1 MNFHGLVYGLVRVN
15 YMNFSS
21 NQASYTQ
28 IQCLIG
34 PSTPGTPRTQV
45 LGPIVAKFMEI
56 NPFPPTDLALWV
68 TTMGTLGT
76 LSEHD
81 WKLSGVMLDV
91 CGNVY
96 LH

>member
-45 LGPIVAKFMEI
+45 LGPIVAKFM
-56 NPFPPTDLALWV
+56 
-68 TTMGTLGT
+68 
-76 LSEHD
+76 
-81 WKLSGVMLDV
+81 
-91 CGNVY
+91 
-96 LH
+96 